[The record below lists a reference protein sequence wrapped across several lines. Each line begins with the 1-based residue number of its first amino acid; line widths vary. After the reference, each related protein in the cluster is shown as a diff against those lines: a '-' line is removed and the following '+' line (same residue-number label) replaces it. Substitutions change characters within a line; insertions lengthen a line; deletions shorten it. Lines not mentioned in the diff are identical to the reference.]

1 MFSIITAWQSDFS
14 LLTASSTQSEPGQ
27 GRVSMAALNMLI
39 FYLSLL
45 SQSARELSQNRTKQ
59 AEADIANKVADA
71 GDEKM
76 GEYYLSFLLSLNQAR
91 FGGEAG
97 ASENVTVGEDLDL
110 ITIGEVSTQI
120 TIQNLGAFIQN
131 IFPDCS

>member
-1 MFSIITAWQSDFS
+1 
-14 LLTASSTQSEPGQ
+14 
-27 GRVSMAALNMLI
+27 MLI

>member
-1 MFSIITAWQSDFS
+1 
-14 LLTASSTQSEPGQ
+14 
-27 GRVSMAALNMLI
+27 MAALNMLI

-45 SQSARELSQNRTKQ
+45 SQSARELSENKSEQ

-97 ASENVTVGEDLDL
+97 ASENVTVGEDSDL
-110 ITIGEVSTQI
+110 ITIGEVSTQN
-120 TIQNLGAFIQN
+120 TIQNLDAFIHFSRLLLE
-131 IFPDCS
+131 I